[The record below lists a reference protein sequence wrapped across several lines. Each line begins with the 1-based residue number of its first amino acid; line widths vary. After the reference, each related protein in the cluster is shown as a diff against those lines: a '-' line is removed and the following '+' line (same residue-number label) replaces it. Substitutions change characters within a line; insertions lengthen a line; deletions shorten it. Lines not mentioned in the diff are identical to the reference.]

1 MYLDKLKNLKAY
13 KTETT
18 PCKVKLSS
26 NESPFD
32 LSDKLKKRIQEEI
45 VKINFQR
52 YPDPHAKELKEALSN
67 FIYEE
72 EGLEVSPENLVLGN
86 GSDEII
92 HLLIT
97 VIGDLKNPV
106 MYPIPTFPM
115 YQVSSDVIGR
125 PKLEFFLDDNF
136 QLTQEGIEEALKQ
149 NPDIAF
155 FASPNNPT
163 GNSFDK
169 KLILKVIEKGIFTVI
184 DEAYIHFSDKENF
197 LKEAL
202 EYDNVV
208 VLRTMSKV
216 GLASIRLGYLIAKKE
231 VAQQIDKG
239 RLPFNITYPT
249 QVIGKIVLTEGK
261 DELKRQIKEVKE
273 ERERVMQE
281 ISKIPAIKVFPSDAN
296 FFLMKTPDGNKTH
309 QDLIKKGV
317 LTRNMSHL
325 PKMENCIR
333 VSIGKKEENNQF
345 IKALKEIFTQ

>member
-1 MYLDKLKNLKAY
+1 MYLERLKNLKAY

-32 LSDKLKKRIQEEI
+32 LSEKLKERIKEEI

-52 YPDPHAKELKEALSN
+52 YPDPHAKELKEALAKFVS
-67 FIYEE
+67 EE
-72 EGLEVSPENLVLGN
+72 ENLEVSPENLVLGN

-106 MYPIPTFPM
+106 MYPVPSFPM
-115 YQVSSDVIGR
+115 YQVSSDVVGR
-125 PKLEFFLDDNF
+125 PKAEFLLDDNF
-136 QLTQEGIEEALKQ
+136 QLTEEGIQEALKQ

-163 GNSFDK
+163 GNSFDS
-169 KLILKVIEKGIFTVI
+169 KLIMKVIEKGIFTVI

-197 LKEAL
+197 LKVAL

-216 GLASIRLGYLIAKKE
+216 GLASIRLGYMIAKKD
-231 VAQQIDKG
+231 VAREIDKG

-261 DELKRQIKEVKE
+261 EELKSQIKAVKE
-273 ERERVMQE
+273 ERKRVMEE
-281 ISKIPAIKVFPSDAN
+281 ISKIPSVTVYPSDAN

-309 QDLIKKGV
+309 QELIKRGV

-333 VSIGKKEENNQF
+333 VSIGRKEENDEF
-345 IKALKEIFTQ
+345 IKAMREIFT

>member
-1 MYLDKLKNLKAY
+1 MYLDRLKNLKAY

-32 LSDKLKKRIQEEI
+32 LSDRLKERIKEEI
-45 VKINFQR
+45 IKINFQR
-52 YPDPHAKELKEALSN
+52 YPDPHANQLKEALAN
-67 FIYEE
+67 FIFQE
-72 EGLEVSPENLVLGN
+72 EGLEISPENLVLGN

-97 VIGDLKNPV
+97 AIGDLKNPV
-106 MYPIPTFPM
+106 MYPVPTFPM
-115 YQVSSDVIGR
+115 YQVSSDVLGR
-125 PKLEFFLDDNF
+125 PKAEFLLDDNF
-136 QLTQEGIEEALKQ
+136 RLTQEAVENALKQ

-163 GNSFDK
+163 GNSFDRN
-169 KLILKVIEKGIFTVI
+169 LIMKVIEKGVFTVI

-197 LKEAL
+197 LKQAL

-208 VLRTMSKV
+208 VLRTMSKI
-216 GLASIRLGYLIAKKE
+216 GLASIRLGYLIGKKE
-231 VAQQIDKG
+231 VMQQIDKG

-249 QVIGKIVLTEGK
+249 QVIGRIVLTEGK
-261 DELKRQIKEVKE
+261 EELKNQIKAVKE
-273 ERERVMQE
+273 ERERVIKE
-281 ISKIPAIKVFPSDAN
+281 ISKIPNIKVYPSDAN
-296 FFLMKTPDGNKTH
+296 FFLMKTPDANKTH
-309 QDLIKKGV
+309 QELIKKGV

-333 VSIGKKEENNQF
+333 VSIGKKEENDEF
-345 IKALKEIFTQ
+345 IKAMKEIFT

>member
-1 MYLDKLKNLKAY
+1 MYLDRLKNLKAY

-32 LSDKLKKRIQEEI
+32 LSDRLKNRIKEEI

-52 YPDPHAKELKEALSN
+52 YPDPHAKELKEALSG
-67 FIYEE
+67 FISDEE
-72 EGLEVSPENLVLGN
+72 KIEITPENLVLGN

-97 VIGDLKNPV
+97 VIGDLKKPV
-106 MYPIPTFPM
+106 MYPVPTFPM
-115 YQVSSDVIGR
+115 YQVSSDVVGR
-125 PKLEFFLDDNF
+125 SKAEFFLDDNF
-136 QLTQEGIEEALKQ
+136 QLTEEGIEEGLNQ
-149 NPDIAF
+149 NPDIVF

-163 GNSFDK
+163 GNSFDRN
-169 KLILKVIEKGIFTVI
+169 LIMKVIEKGIFTVI
-184 DEAYIHFSDKENF
+184 DEAYIHFSDKESF

-231 VAQQIDKG
+231 VAGQIDKA

-249 QVIGKIVLTEGK
+249 QVIGKVVLTEGK
-261 DELKRQIKEVKE
+261 EELKNQIKAVKE
-273 ERERVMQE
+273 ERERVIKE
-281 ISKIPAIKVFPSDAN
+281 ISKIPDVKVYPSDAN

-309 QDLIKKGV
+309 QELIKKGV

-333 VSIGKKEENNQF
+333 VSVGKKEENDEF
-345 IKALKEIFTQ
+345 IKAIKEIFT